1 MEDFIMIAQTFLTG
15 GWKMMYQTEI
25 PGLGI
30 SVAGFSLALLLIG
43 FSIRIIGY
51 LTGFRMGS
59 YGAAANAADK
69 AKSTYSKLKSKSGK

>member
-1 MEDFIMIAQTFLTG
+1 MTDFIMVAQTFLTG
-15 GWKMMYQTEI
+15 GWRMMLETEI

-69 AKSTYSKLKSKSGK
+69 AKSTVQKLRSKDGK